1 MTYSLSQ
8 ELICNLP
15 LWYSEF
21 RNRKRLLLPH
31 FLIFL
36 PGAFFPSGYADGY
49 CYKLEPAGSSVCL
62 EAEQTL
68 VIKLASGDGA
78 ASFLCFWIFSYAAHT
93 PHLCSFLS
101 SSLGRR

>member
-1 MTYSLSQ
+1 MMTYSFES

-15 LWYSEF
+15 LSGTRNF
-21 RNRKRLLLPH
+21 AGNRKGCCYLI

-68 VIKLASGDGA
+68 VIKLRSGA
-78 ASFLCFWIFSYAAHT
+78 RESSFFMLLDI
-93 PHLCSFLS
+93 
-101 SSLGRR
+101 